1 MPADVAHDVIRVA
14 YLRAIVGEAFPVG
27 AIAVRY
33 ETWLWIGHA
42 I

>member
-1 MPADVAHDVIRVA
+1 MPADVAHDVTRFA
-14 YLRAIVGEAFPVG
+14 YLRAIVDEAFPDG
-27 AIAVRY
+27 TIAVRY